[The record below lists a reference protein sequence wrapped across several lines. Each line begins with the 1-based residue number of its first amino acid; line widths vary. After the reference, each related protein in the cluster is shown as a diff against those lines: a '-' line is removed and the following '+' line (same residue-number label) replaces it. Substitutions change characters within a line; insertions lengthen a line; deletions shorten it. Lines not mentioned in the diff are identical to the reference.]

1 MDEPLS
7 NLDAKLRGHMRA
19 ELKHMQHE
27 LGITT
32 IYVTHD
38 QIEAMTLAHRVAV
51 LDKGA
56 LQQLDTPARIYSDP
70 ANLFV
75 AGFIGSP
82 PMNFLRGTLA
92 QGRFDAPGISLDT
105 SARHEGLAV
114 LGVRPEECSLVAQGD
129 GELQGRIYSVEL
141 IGDHSLVT
149 MNVGE
154 QQVVVK
160 VPNTFA
166 GEIGGGAGVRV
177 NRERIYFFD
186 ESGARIRSIV

>member
-1 MDEPLS
+1 
-7 NLDAKLRGHMRA
+7 
-19 ELKHMQHE
+19 
-27 LGITT
+27 
-32 IYVTHD
+32 
-38 QIEAMTLAHRVAV
+38 MTLAHRVAV

-105 SARHEGLAV
+105 PARHEGRAV

-186 ESGARIRSIV
+186 ESGARIRSTV

>member
-1 MDEPLS
+1 PLS

-27 LGITT
+27 LDVTT

-38 QIEAMTLAHRVAV
+38 QIEAMTLAHRVA
-51 LDKGA
+51 LIDKGV

-82 PMNFLRGTLA
+82 PMNFLRGALA
-92 QGRFDAPGISLDT
+92 NQRFET
-105 SARHEGLAV
+105 EGLALPADV
-114 LGVRPEECSLVAQGD
+114 NDDVAATLGVRPEECSLVAA
-129 GELQGRIYSVEL
+129 GEGTGRGRIYSVEL

-149 MNVGE
+149 LNVGK

-160 VPNTFA
+160 VSNMFA
-166 GEIGGGAGVRV
+166 GEIGAEVGLRLNPERV
-177 NRERIYFFD
+177 YFFD
-186 ESGARIRSIV
+186 RESGARIRQAQ